1 MYVYIYIHNLYFTF
15 TFDNNLRAIF
25 KQNLK
30 LGFVFFYISE
40 NTRFL
45 DKRKV
50 Y

>member
-1 MYVYIYIHNLYFTF
+1 MYIYIHNLYFTF

-30 LGFVFFYISE
+30 LAFVFFYISE

-45 DKRKV
+45 DRRKV